1 MKRILDKKKI
11 LLITAVVIIIAGMI
25 LAVFWWKGRGEQKRE
40 YVYMPVQ
47 VERTYSDGDNMEI
60 SYEYDA
66 KGNLVKKTRK
76 GNYLVETDESYEYE
90 YDDQG
95 RVTECDKFDN
105 SLDSVKVTVYQY
117 NDKFLLEEESK
128 EVPLDLGKYTFSQ
141 FDYGE
146 LNKYEPSTGDILE
159 DADVYITK
167 EDSKETS
174 MKDEYQTTYE
184 NGRLS
189 KMIQNDSEGIKT
201 TYTYG
206 YNKKGKPAHY
216 TWSEDGGDYG
226 ESDYKYDRRGNI
238 TQWTRDGL
246 TMDLSYKWNRV
257 RKISK
262 HYEGIDSF
270 FDIDISYD
278 GKKVDQ
284 IHYKSETY
292 HEDSEEPDK
301 YDETYKYRYDKE
313 GNITEIQGSGKTKIK
328 ISYKKIA
335 LSGKNYDIYMNH
347 IYYPTMEEVFTAGFV
362 PEAPELAYWINEGMM
377 NFMMYH
383 TTGFHIPMD
392 ANRQYEK
399 EFWREIK

>member
-1 MKRILDKKKI
+1 MIKQAIIFSRK
-11 LLITAVVIIIAGMI
+11 LLIACK
-25 LAVFWWKGRGEQKRE
+25 LFL
-40 YVYMPVQ
+40 
-47 VERTYSDGDNMEI
+47 S
-60 SYEYDA
+60 
-66 KGNLVKKTRK
+66 
-76 GNYLVETDESYEYE
+76 ET
-90 YDDQG
+90 
-95 RVTECDKFDN
+95 T
-105 SLDSVKVTVYQY
+105 
-117 NDKFLLEEESK
+117 
-128 EVPLDLGKYTFSQ
+128 
-141 FDYGE
+141 
-146 LNKYEPSTGDILE
+146 
-159 DADVYITK
+159 
-167 EDSKETS
+167 
-174 MKDEYQTTYE
+174 
-184 NGRLS
+184 
-189 KMIQNDSEGIKT
+189 
-201 TYTYG
+201 
-206 YNKKGKPAHY
+206 
-216 TWSEDGGDYG
+216 
-226 ESDYKYDRRGNI
+226 
-238 TQWTRDGL
+238 
-246 TMDLSYKWNRV
+246 
-257 RKISK
+257 ISK
-262 HYEGIDSF
+262 RYEGIDSF

-383 TTGFHIPMD
+383 TTGFRIPMD